1 MRCWKSG
8 FRRIKSLISLKR
20 GKIGPRLLLK
30 SNRKSY
36 ALSIYAKINDLGW
49 PSRVIMHYVSK
60 HVRLSE
66 LAVKIWMKIDIYC
79 QRQRCSPMTLVSA
92 NIRFVPIFEGVHWRE
107 GVKRQW
113 GNRKHGFSRLWTLRL
128 RQLWK
133 SGQSYYTVIF
143 SLLSPVHWRQNTW
156 PLMTMNGLNI
166 NLHNIFIIRS
176 AIAVEYYVLL
186 IYCRLFLLCMWLAGS
201 GV

>member
-1 MRCWKSG
+1 MFALCNPNVTGLLQGEHPGIFARIGVGCVKSG
-8 FRRIKSLISLKR
+8 FRCTNAVISLKR

-30 SNRKSY
+30 SNGKILG
-36 ALSIYAKINDLGW
+36 LSIGAKINDLGW
-49 PSRVIMHYVSK
+49 HLRVIVRSVSK
-60 HVRLSE
+60 HMRLSE
-66 LAVKIWMKIDIYC
+66 LTVKIWMKTDLYC

-107 GVKRQW
+107 GVRRQW
-113 GNRKHGFSRLWTLRL
+113 GNRKHGFSRLSTLRL

-143 SLLSPVHWRQNTW
+143 SLLSSVNWPQNTW

-166 NLHNIFIIRS
+166 HFT
-176 AIAVEYYVLL
+176 
-186 IYCRLFLLCMWLAGS
+186 
-201 GV
+201 